1 MCTITKKKKKRTW
14 LCTRLTISPLR
25 YGHCMMFRQR
35 FLFHLRRYNFK
46 TPKKITFRQHPG
58 KKKRN
63 LISAPS
69 GLVWIPAAP
78 FPSQSPHDYSI
89 FCSQLSRCLHSGE
102 ITSDPLKWKTTAEGF
117 SSALK
122 IHLNW
127 NMKFCCCRQLFVTYT
142 GASFPGNTYSSIFLA
157 DTSEGQTLNI

>member
-1 MCTITKKKKKRTW
+1 MCTITKKKKMSR
-14 LCTRLTISPLR
+14 CSGSAFSFISGATTLR
-25 YGHCMMFRQR
+25 P
-35 FLFHLRRYNFK
+35 
-46 TPKKITFRQHPG
+46 PKKINSIQHLG
-58 KKKRN
+58 KKWRN

-78 FPSQSPHDYSI
+78 FPSQSPHDYTI